1 MPQQRRAGRR
11 AELASDLAGIP
22 GDTAQQ
28 PLRRRGGHGQNAVGA
43 LHRAAACADGRGED
57 ALRRELIDKQA
68 HAQHVG
74 HGVDAADLVEV
85 DVFHLRAVHLRLGA
99 CQQIKDRDRVGAHP
113 VRYRRRG
120 KKAAQLADRGVGVT
134 MAQLLALFIARN
146 VDLHVQAAYAAA
158 HHVLRRDDGE
168 TAERAVELI
177 QYGISVGNETEQRR
191 GEHVAGRAHA
201 AVEIKRFHKLL
212 LLSFASSSTRVK
224 YGASASRIASHF
236 SCAAAV

>member
-1 MPQQRRAGRR
+1 M
-11 AELASDLAGIP
+11 
-22 GDTAQQ
+22 
-28 PLRRRGGHGQNAVGA
+28 GA

-85 DVFHLRAVHLRLGA
+85 DVFRLYTVHLGLSLG
-99 CQQIKDRDRVGAHP
+99 QKIKDRDGVGAYL
-113 VRYRRRG
+113 VRHRRRG

-134 MAQLLALFIARN
+134 MAQLFALLVAGD
-146 VDLHVQAAYAAA
+146 VDLDVKA
-158 HHVLRRDDGE
+158 
-168 TAERAVELI
+168 
-177 QYGISVGNETEQRR
+177 
-191 GEHVAGRAHA
+191 EHVAGRAHA
-201 AVEIKRFHKLL
+201 AVKIQRFHKLL
-212 LLSFASSSTRVK
+212 FLSFASSSTRVK